1 MPVAGS
7 LQAALR
13 TLPSSLAVVRGD
25 IQAGLTG
32 DKVAGFD
39 PAAAPLETD
48 QEAGGVCLDPEW
60 VERTREQERAGRP
73 NSARANAA
81 TPELQPDGCLH
92 GRQRLGAAFAAGAA
106 AGVAA
111 GAVLA
116 ALLAGAI

>member
-1 MPVAGS
+1 MPVAAS
-7 LQAALR
+7 LQSALR
-13 TLPSSLAVVRGD
+13 KLPSSLAVVRGD

-60 VERTREQERAGRP
+60 VERTRESERAGRP
-73 NSARANAA
+73 NSAHANGA

-92 GRQRLGAAFAAGAA
+92 SQRGLGAAFAAGAA
-106 AGVAA
+106 T
-111 GAVLA
+111 GAVVA
-116 ALLAGAI
+116 GLLVWML